1 MFRNLAHQFNT
12 WWDCIHSIQG
22 NCPEGTVQIGGGV
35 CVAPTP
41 DILET
46 NFPGLACPPAIPS
59 PNCTPHGSVSKTV
72 PCCTGLKSW
81 NYNANSGQLYDGF
94 ACWSAQ
100 CATLGQWAGPAGI
113 GNYCCPP
120 LVNVAGKCANAV
132 PGGSGSGTAPV
143 GPAVCKG
150 TLICAVPDMYLYL
163 AGGALVLLM
172 FMGGRK

>member
-1 MFRNLAHQFNT
+1 MFRNLAQ
-12 WWDCIHSIQG
+12 SIELYCAAP
-22 NCPEGTVQIGGGV
+22 CPGGICGVNVNGEPVFVAAGSPYTDMKSCSFGTV
-35 CVAPTP
+35 
-41 DILET
+41 
-46 NFPGLACPPAIPS
+46 PPPPPPPP
-59 PNCTPHGSVSKTV
+59 PNCLPHGTISKTGQ
-72 PCCTGLKSW
+72 CCTGLKAW
-81 NYNANSGQLYDGF
+81 NYDANSGQPYDGF
-94 ACWSAQ
+94 GCWTAQ
-100 CATLGQWAGPAGI
+100 CATLGQWAGPNGQ